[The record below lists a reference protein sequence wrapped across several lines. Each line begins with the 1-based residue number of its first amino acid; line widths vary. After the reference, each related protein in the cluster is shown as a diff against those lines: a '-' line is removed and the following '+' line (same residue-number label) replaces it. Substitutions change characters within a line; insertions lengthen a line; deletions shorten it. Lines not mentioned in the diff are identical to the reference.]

1 MADIQID
8 RQAFLP
14 SNVPQGRSAVQIL
27 SPILVALALAVIA
40 LVGYKAFL
48 VSERT
53 SEITAAN
60 AQVQQLE
67 QQLAET
73 QKRVEMLEKRGKPK
87 PAEVLLAAGA
97 QPAVAAPQPPKTVY
111 RIASASKL
119 PPQTTTAAPSV
130 APAAAIRSSGS
141 SEIAGEV
148 AANRQAWEATTN
160 RLTDVVGTVGAQQGE
175 INATHDALNQLLM
188 QTQRKAVSFELDR
201 GSNRILV
208 GPVTLQFKSSDTK
221 RQRFTVCVI
230 FEEKC
235 IELKDRAL
243 NEVVVFVVRKNGP
256 PLELVATK
264 ILRDQIAG
272 YLEVPSATP

>member
-1 MADIQID
+1 
-8 RQAFLP
+8 LT
-14 SNVPQGRSAVQIL
+14 
-27 SPILVALALAVIA
+27 LALIA

-48 VSERT
+48 ASERT
-53 SEITAAN
+53 SEIAAAN
-60 AQVQQLE
+60 AQVEQLE

-73 QKRVEMLEKRGKPK
+73 QKRVEMLEKHGRPK
-87 PAEVLLAAGA
+87 PAEAI
-97 QPAVAAPQPPKTVY
+97 PATDAKQVVATPQPPKTVY
-111 RIASASKL
+111 RITGASKL
-119 PPQTTTAAPSV
+119 PPQTTPAAPAV
-130 APAAAIRSSGS
+130 APAVAIRSSDS

-160 RLTDVVGTVGAQQGE
+160 RLTDVIGTVGAQQGE
-175 INATHDALNQLLM
+175 INATHDALNQLLLQM
-188 QTQRKAVSFELDR
+188 RRKAVSFELDR
-201 GSNRILV
+201 ANNRIPV
-208 GPVTLQFKSSDTK
+208 GPVTLQFKSSDMK

-243 NEVVVFVVRKNGP
+243 NEVVVFVVRKDGP